1 MSTLLAPP
9 PAPRAAPPALLT
21 AEEFY
26 DRYGRGGYEL
36 VKGVVQE
43 VAMPGARHGKVCVK
57 VARVLDEFFEAN
69 SLGHVMSNDT
79 LMLLRRGPDSMR
91 GADVCFVSHATLPKD
106 AVPDGPLE
114 VIPELVFEVRSP
126 SDPWTEVIEK
136 MLDYVKAGVKV
147 VVILDPKTKSASVF
161 RPTDRQ
167 EILEADQTLTLPDV
181 LPDFAL
187 VVGKLFE

>member
-9 PAPRAAPPALLT
+9 PAPLAAPPALLT
-21 AEEFY
+21 AEEFF
-26 DRYGRGGYEL
+26 DRFGQGGYEL
-36 VKGVVQE
+36 VRGVVQE
-43 VAMPGARHGKVCVK
+43 VAMPGGRHGKVCVK
-57 VARVLDEFFEAN
+57 VARVLDEFVEVN

-91 GADVCFVSHATLPKD
+91 GADVCFVSYDTMPKD

-126 SDPWTEVIEK
+126 SDSWTEVIEK
-136 MLDYVKAGVKV
+136 MLDYQKSGMKV
-147 VVILDPKTKSASVF
+147 VVILDPKTSTASVF
-161 RPTDRQ
+161 RPNDVQ
-167 EILEADQTLTLPDV
+167 EMFSADQTMTIPDV
-181 LPDFAL
+181 LPGFAL